1 MEDIQESP
9 SEKSKKLEKIEDK
22 EGEIDIRFKCDGLS
36 DIVSQTQ
43 PENYSSPQI
52 NNQDNIHSTT
62 KKGASVIFNLSLEA
76 DSKLQSEI

>member
-1 MEDIQESP
+1 M
-9 SEKSKKLEKIEDK
+9 
-22 EGEIDIRFKCDGLS
+22 LS

>member
-22 EGEIDIRFKCDGLS
+22 EGEIDIRLKCDLLS

-52 NNQDNIHSTT
+52 NNQDNIHSTI